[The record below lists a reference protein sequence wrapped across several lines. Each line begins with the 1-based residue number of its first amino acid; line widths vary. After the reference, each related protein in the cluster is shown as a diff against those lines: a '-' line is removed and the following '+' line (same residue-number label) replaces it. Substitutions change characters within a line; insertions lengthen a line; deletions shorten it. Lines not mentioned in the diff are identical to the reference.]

1 MVRNKVLSA
10 CASFVLAAALVTPV
24 FAVDDWHPSQTNQG
38 VSMEDTTVT
47 VGDYTFII
55 TQSEGTYLE
64 GDSRVLVSNASA
76 SVSDADP
83 TVQANVAK
91 TKELYQKALGTTAS
105 NFISQNADLNEFE
118 TKASALVGKT
128 VSADE
133 FVMASMFDVTPNADA
148 LAKIKE
154 LGGITL
160 TFDVPGITPDGLYL
174 AIHFKSDNTT
184 EVLDVTPGNGTATIK
199 FGADFSPVMILKYS
213 EGASA
218 SGTNIVDTGDHSNIL
233 IYGIVAGAAL
243 VVAGAAIIIRRKKAE
258 EE

>member
-1 MVRNKVLSA
+1 MVKNKVLSA
-10 CASFVLAAALVTPV
+10 CVSLALAAALITPV

-38 VSMEDTTVT
+38 VTQEDTTVT
-47 VGDYTFII
+47 VDGYTFIV
-55 TQSEGTYLE
+55 TQSEEVYLE
-64 GDSRVLVSNASA
+64 GDARILVSNVSA

-83 TVQANVAK
+83 TVQANVAR

-105 NFISQNADLNEFE
+105 QFISQNADLSAFE
-118 TKASALVGKT
+118 AEAEVLVGKK

-133 FVMASMFDVTPNADA
+133 FIMASMFDVTPNTEA
-148 LAKIKE
+148 LAIIKK

-160 TFDVPGITPDGLYL
+160 TFNVPGITADGKYL

-199 FGADFSPVMILKYS
+199 FGTDFSPVMILKYS

-218 SGTNIVDTGDHSNIL
+218 SSSKIVDTGDHSNIL
-233 IYGIVAGAAL
+233 VYGIVAG
-243 VVAGAAIIIRRKKAE
+243 VAIVIAGVAIVIRRKKAE